1 MSEPAIFIPGV
12 SVLGVT
18 LAFLHNVGTDEDPE
32 WVGAPQIVNQFPR
45 AGREVGELDHC
56 VPVVDAPLAQ
66 SLSRGMST
74 QSGSVFVPK
83 GSGVADNMRF
93 FYEGTW
99 YGIIG
104 DPRWNY
110 LHVLTGEE
118 YGYVEF
124 TVRKGG

>member
-1 MSEPAIFIPGV
+1 MSTPIFVPGANV
-12 SVLGVT
+12 VGVT
-18 LAFLHNVGTDEDPE
+18 LLMLHNVGTQEDPN

-45 AGREVGELDHC
+45 AGRAVGELDHC

-66 SLSRGMST
+66 SLSRGMAT

-83 GSGVADNMRF
+83 DSGVEDNMRF
-93 FYEGTW
+93 FYGGTW

-110 LHVLTGEE
+110 LHALTGED